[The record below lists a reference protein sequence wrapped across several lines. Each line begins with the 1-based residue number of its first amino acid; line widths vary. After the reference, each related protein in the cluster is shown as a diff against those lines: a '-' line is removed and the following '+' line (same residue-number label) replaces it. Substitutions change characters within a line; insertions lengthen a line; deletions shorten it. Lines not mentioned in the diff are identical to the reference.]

1 MSNEFRATG
10 WMVGWLLALL
20 CMAIAGREL
29 TSANMSV
36 FQIMLIRA
44 GVGLAVTLPIIIAKG
59 GTPAHTNRLKLHVV
73 RNFVHFTAQ
82 YSWFLA
88 ISLIPLAQVV
98 TIEFTMPIWTVIFA
112 ALFIGERVTTTR
124 MVAIALGF
132 IGVLVILRP
141 GVADVHWAVFVVVY
155 AAAGFGASV
164 TMTKE
169 LSRTDSAL
177 TVVFYM
183 FVVQSVIAVVP
194 ALYYWVHI
202 TAEMWPWVILL
213 GAVGGVSHFFLTK
226 AMHLADASFV
236 VTLDFLRVPATA
248 IIAWLL
254 YSEPLE
260 VWLFAGAVL
269 ILAGNLINLRRPA
282 STKRVKST

>member
-1 MSNEFRATG
+1 MG
-10 WMVGWLLALL
+10 GWLVALL
-20 CMAIAGREL
+20 CMAITGREL
-29 TSANMSV
+29 ISANMSV

-44 GVGLAVTLPIIIAKG
+44 GIGLLVTLPIVLARG
-59 GTPAHTNRLKLHVV
+59 GTPAHTNRMSLHIV
-73 RNFVHFTAQ
+73 RNFIHFTAQ

-98 TIEFTMPIWTVIFA
+98 TIEFTMPIWTAIFA
-112 ALFIGERVTTTR
+112 ALFLGERITTNR
-124 MVAIALGF
+124 FLAITLGF

-141 GVADVHWAVFVVVY
+141 GAVDVHWAVFIVLY

-183 FVVQSVIAVVP
+183 FAVQFVIAIGP
-194 ALYYWVHI
+194 ALYYWVSI

-213 GAVGGVSHFFLTK
+213 GAAGGVSHFFLTK

-248 IIAWLL
+248 VLAWLL

-260 VWLFAGAVL
+260 VWLFAGAIL
-269 ILAGNLINLRRPA
+269 ILAGNLLNLRKP
-282 STKRVKST
+282 SKSR